1 MSRKAYVR
9 PKKRVGEI
17 FRFLHSLISLDHKLK
32 EHQSEKSGNFVLVAP
47 MLRDSVDS
55 VWFPRI
61 GYQDPS
67 HLEHVGLAKSF
78 TVIYDSWL
86 APCNCQSSSNII
98 CKTVVE

>member
-47 MLRDSVDS
+47 MLRDSVR
-55 VWFPRI
+55 WPC
-61 GYQDPS
+61 QDPIFS
-67 HLEHVGLAKSF
+67 LLPHNGRQSKCLFEHYGPMLKKYCHEL
-78 TVIYDSWL
+78 T
-86 APCNCQSSSNII
+86 
-98 CKTVVE
+98 